1 MASENAKIDN
11 NYKKTLTAITD
22 DVAAEIRRLLVD
34 PTTGRLRVSAVITAG
49 AITSLNGL
57 TDEIQTFAVG
67 TTGDDFNIVSVAGTH
82 TFNIPDAS
90 ATTRGLLTS
99 ADWTTFNDKQPAMG
113 ADDNYVTDAEKTV
126 IGNTSGVNT
135 GDQDL
140 SGYVVGPAS
149 ATDNAIPRYDATT
162 GKLIQNSGIV
172 IDDSNRLGINNTSPS
187 YALDMIGWA
196 RIQGL
201 DAPTG
206 AAVSNQ
212 GTPGTTEY
220 DYAIVT
226 LVPGGGYG
234 EYAEPYTSTG
244 NATLDGTNFNR
255 ITWTDVPGAAGYEIW
270 RTVSDGTPSSI
281 GKIGTVAQGV
291 QQFDDT
297 GLAGDDN
304 DVNDIYNGA
313 SLIIGKEGLPAHIYS
328 PDATSDN
335 TSGGSLY
342 LYTGLGKGGGN
353 GGNLG
358 LYAGQGGDGEGNGG
372 WLDLYT
378 GNGGIDGNGG
388 AATLRA
394 GDGGTN
400 GDGGN
405 IYIKPGQVGTDG
417 SYSGSIY
424 LQNPVNYKYATLDMS
439 SISST
444 SKTFTFPN
452 LTGTFALQEYNS
464 SNILSTTTGINA
476 KTVATTNLYTVP
488 AGKTAI
494 ITGVIIRC
502 TTATAV
508 TVVPTLGVG
517 IAAGEADIMPS
528 TALTGL
534 DLTTEFYRYSVEGVA
549 VTGAAA
555 AVIKLGIDTGATA
568 TTMTIAVDLIGY
580 LI

>member
-34 PTTGRLRVSAVITAG
+34 PTTGRLKVSAVITAG
-49 AITSLNGL
+49 AISSLNGL

-67 TTGDDFNIVSVAGTH
+67 TTGDDFNIVSAAGTH
-82 TFNIPDAS
+82 TFHIPDAS

-113 ADDNYVTDAEKTV
+113 ADDNYVTDAEKAA
-126 IGNTSGVNT
+126 
-135 GDQDL
+135 L
-140 SGYVVGPAS
+140 STFVVGPAS

-162 GKLIQNSGIV
+162 GKLIQDSGIT
-172 IDDSNRLGINNTSPS
+172 ITDDNLIMFP
-187 YALDMIGWA
+187 D
-196 RIQGL
+196 
-201 DAPTG
+201 
-206 AAVSNQ
+206 
-212 GTPGTTEY
+212 TPGITGYFE
-220 DYAIVT
+220 IGVT
-226 LVPGGGYG
+226 AQATVDTDG
-234 EYAEPYTSTG
+234 AE
-244 NATLDGTNFNR
+244 L
-255 ITWTDVPGAAGYEIW
+255 
-270 RTVSDGTPSSI
+270 
-281 GKIGTVAQGV
+281 
-291 QQFDDT
+291 
-297 GLAGDDN
+297 
-304 DVNDIYNGA
+304 DIY
-313 SLIIGKEGLPAHIYS
+313 S
-328 PDATSDN
+328 
-335 TSGGSLY
+335 
-342 LYTGLGKGGGN
+342 GKGN
-353 GGNLG
+353 G
-358 LYAGQGGDGEGNGG
+358 
-372 WLDLYT
+372 T
-378 GNGGIDGNGG
+378 GNGGVVCLYSGDGG
-388 AATLRA
+388 ASGGDGGEVIVYA
-394 GDGGTN
+394 GNGGTN
-400 GDGGN
+400 GNGGD
-405 IYIKPGQVGTDG
+405 IYIVPGTAGSGG

-424 LQNPVNYKYATLDMS
+424 LQNQANFRSAILDIY
-439 SISST
+439 SINT
-444 SKTFTFPN
+444 ADKTFTFPN

-502 TTATAV
+502 TVATAV

-534 DLTTEFYRYSVEGVA
+534 DLTTEFYRYSVEGVV